1 MSENKRYSNL
11 TTKPRELL
19 KKQMDDFATFVWRGV
34 KSFDAY
40 GAFIINNKN
49 SLKFYN
55 GPSFTNEYSKPKFSS
70 TGSNLTGISFSTQ
83 TISFQ
88 VGAYWLTEAEYREF
102 INWLDP
108 YEISYLGFDFED
120 KYDYLVKLSKIGD
133 STRYIVGRN
142 ENNEPCYYTELSLT
156 FEVQGEACAR
166 ARYGYEF
173 KFNEDTPTMKS
184 LKISSK
190 LLDGNGIEK
199 PNPQYITSDLNFPF
213 VLNASFIPNTEQ
225 DGVKIYAQL
234 LEYDWNN
241 ENEQRTQEPI
251 TTFDLF
257 NITFQDLG
265 KAIKW
270 TDSNGSFIETEKT
283 DKTEEIKIQ
292 TKIKNTYH
300 LDTLTNPEDANIGR
314 PTLNIKYD
322 SESGLLFLK
331 VGEDTEKILSLVNSI
346 NGIKIVNNFHVSKCK
361 LPGRFAKPN
370 IVDTK
375 YEEYAIK
382 VVIEKAEFPI
392 DNNEAV
398 NISAYAR
405 TNLI

>member
-34 KSFDAY
+34 KSFDTY

-102 INWLDP
+102 INWLNP

-133 STRYIVGRN
+133 STRYIIGRN
-142 ENNEPCYYTELSLT
+142 ENNEPCYYTELNLT

-173 KFNEDTPTMKS
+173 KIGSTDNKTKRLTIDSDIT
-184 LKISSK
+184 
-190 LLDGNGIEK
+190 D
-199 PNPQYITSDLNFPF
+199 YITSDLNFPF
-213 VLNASFIPNTEQ
+213 VVNASIIPIIDSNNTTSEPSIKA
-225 DGVKIYAQL
+225 DLI
-234 LEYDWNN
+234 EYS
-241 ENEQRTQEPI
+241 QGQEL
-251 TTFDLF
+251 TRFSLF
-257 NITFQDLG
+257 NIIFQDLAEV
-265 KAIKW
+265 KKW
-270 TDSNGSFIETEKT
+270 TNDTDGNFTNVEK
-283 DKTEEIKIQ
+283 EKIDD
-292 TKIKNTYH
+292 TYG
-300 LDTLTNPEDANIGR
+300 LYNFEVPVDENIGR
-314 PTLNIKYD
+314 PTLNIRYD

-331 VGEDTEKILSLVNSI
+331 VGESTEKILSLVNSI
-346 NGIKIVNNFHVSKCK
+346 NGVKIVNNFNASKCK
-361 LPGRFAKPN
+361 LPGRFTKPDIAN
-370 IVDTK
+370 TK
-375 YEEYAIK
+375 YSEY
-382 VVIEKAEFPI
+382 VIEVTINDAEFPTN
-392 DNNEAV
+392 NNEAV

>member
-102 INWLDP
+102 INWLNP

-133 STRYIVGRN
+133 STRYVVGRN
-142 ENNEPCYYTELSLT
+142 ENNEPCYYTELNLT

-173 KFNEDTPTMKS
+173 KT
-184 LKISSK
+184 SSSVDNK
-190 LLDGNGIEK
+190 TKQLTINSDITD
-199 PNPQYITSDLNFPF
+199 YITSDLNFPF
-213 VLNASFIPNTEQ
+213 VLNASIIPIIDSNNTTSEPSIKA
-225 DGVKIYAQL
+225 DLI
-234 LEYDWNN
+234 EYS
-241 ENEQRTQEPI
+241 QGQEL
-251 TTFDLF
+251 TRLSLF
-257 NITFQDLG
+257 NVKFQGL
-265 KAIKW
+265 KEVKKW
-270 TDSNGSFIETEKT
+270 IDNNGSFTNAKE
-283 DKTEEIKIQ
+283 
-292 TKIKNTYH
+292 IKNTYG
-300 LDTLTNPEDANIGR
+300 LETLETPTDENIGR
-314 PTLNIKYD
+314 PILNIRYD

-331 VGEDTEKILSLVNSI
+331 VAEDTEKILSLVNSI
-346 NGIKIVNNFHVSKCK
+346 NGIKIVNNFNTSKCK
-361 LPGRFAKPN
+361 LPGRFTKPDIIN
-370 IVDTK
+370 TK
-375 YEEYAIK
+375 YGEY
-382 VVIEKAEFPI
+382 VIQVTIENADFPTN
-392 DNNEAV
+392 NNEAV

>member
-34 KSFDAY
+34 KSFDIY

-102 INWLDP
+102 INWLNP

-133 STRYIVGRN
+133 STRYVVGRN
-142 ENNEPCYYTELSLT
+142 ENNEPCYYTELNLT
-156 FEVQGEACAR
+156 FEVQGEACAK

-173 KFNEDTPTMKS
+173 N
-184 LKISSK
+184 INSSVDNK
-190 LLDGNGIEK
+190 TKQLTINSDITD
-199 PNPQYITSDLNFPF
+199 YIISDLNFPF
-213 VLNASFIPNTEQ
+213 VLNASIIPIIDSNNTTSEPSIKA
-225 DGVKIYAQL
+225 DLI
-234 LEYDWNN
+234 EYS
-241 ENEQRTQEPI
+241 QGQEF
-251 TTFDLF
+251 TRLSLF
-257 NITFQDLG
+257 NIIFQDLAEV
-265 KAIKW
+265 KKW
-270 TDSNGSFIETEKT
+270 TNDMDGNFTDVEK
-283 DKTEEIKIQ
+283 EKIN
-292 TKIKNTYH
+292 NTYG
-300 LDTLTNPEDANIGR
+300 LDNFEVPADENIGR
-314 PTLNIKYD
+314 PTLNIRYD

-331 VGEDTEKILSLVNSI
+331 IGESTEKILSLVNSI
-346 NGIKIVNNFHVSKCK
+346 NGVKIVNNFNTSKCK
-361 LPGRFAKPN
+361 LPGRFTKPDVVN
-370 IVDTK
+370 TK
-375 YEEYAIK
+375 YNEY
-382 VVIEKAEFPI
+382 VIEVTINDAEFSTN
-392 DNNEAV
+392 NNEAV

>member
-1 MSENKRYSNL
+1 MSENKRYSKINA
-11 TTKPRELL
+11 KPRELL
-19 KKQMDDFATFVWRGV
+19 RKQMDDFATFVWRGV
-34 KSFDAY
+34 KSFDTY

-70 TGSNLTGISFSTQ
+70 TGGNLTGISFSTQ

-102 INWLDP
+102 INWLNP

-142 ENNEPCYYTELSLT
+142 ENNEPCYYSELNLT

-173 KFNEDTPTMKS
+173 KID
-184 LKISSK
+184 SSVDNK
-190 LLDGNGIEK
+190 TKQLTINSGITD
-199 PNPQYITSDLNFPF
+199 YIVSDLNFPF
-213 VLNASFIPNTEQ
+213 VLNTSFIPDKTENNISIQ
-225 DGVKIYAQL
+225 VQL
-234 LEYDWNN
+234 IEYGWDEQKNQKTN
-241 ENEQRTQEPI
+241 ERVATSN
-251 TTFDLF
+251 LF
-257 NITFQDLG
+257 NITFQDFE
-265 KAIKW
+265 KVKKW
-270 TDSNGSFIETEKT
+270 TVADKEGNMVFADVEK
-283 DKTEEIKIQ
+283 EKIQ
-292 TKIKNTYH
+292 STYG
-300 LDTLTNPEDANIGR
+300 LNNFEVPADENIGR
-314 PTLNIKYD
+314 PTLNIRYD

-331 VGEDTEKILSLVNSI
+331 VGESTEKILSLVNSI
-346 NGIKIVNNFHVSKCK
+346 NGIKIVNNFHTSKCK
-361 LPGRFAKPN
+361 LPGRFMKPN
-370 IVDTK
+370 VVNTK
-375 YEEYAIK
+375 YGEYAIE
-382 VVIEKAEFPI
+382 VRITDAEFPI
-392 DNNEAV
+392 NNNEAV

>member
-34 KSFDAY
+34 KSFDTY

-70 TGSNLTGISFSTQ
+70 TGSNLIGISFSTQ

-102 INWLDP
+102 INWLNP

-133 STRYIVGRN
+133 STRYVVGRN
-142 ENNEPCYYTELSLT
+142 ENNEPCYYTELNLT

-173 KFNEDTPTMKS
+173 KIGSTDNKTKRLTIDS
-184 LKISSK
+184 DIN
-190 LLDGNGIEK
+190 D
-199 PNPQYITSDLNFPF
+199 YIVSDLNFPF
-213 VLNASFIPNTEQ
+213 VLNASIIPTIDPNNTTSEPSIKA
-225 DGVKIYAQL
+225 DLI
-234 LEYDWNN
+234 EYS
-241 ENEQRTQEPI
+241 QGQEL
-251 TTFDLF
+251 TRLSLF
-257 NITFQDLG
+257 NIIFQDLAEV
-265 KAIKW
+265 KKW
-270 TDSNGSFIETEKT
+270 TNDTDGNFIDVEK
-283 DKTEEIKIQ
+283 EKIQ
-292 TKIKNTYH
+292 NTYG
-300 LDTLTNPEDANIGR
+300 LNNFEVPADGNIGR
-314 PTLNIKYD
+314 PVLNIRYD

-331 VGEDTEKILSLVNSI
+331 VGEGTEKILSLVNSI
-346 NGIKIVNNFHVSKCK
+346 NGVKIVNNFNTSKCK
-361 LPGRFAKPN
+361 LPGRFTKPDVVN
-370 IVDTK
+370 TK
-375 YEEYAIK
+375 YSEY
-382 VVIEKAEFPI
+382 VIEVTINDAEFPT

>member
-88 VGAYWLTEAEYREF
+88 VGAYWLTESEYREF
-102 INWLDP
+102 INWLNP

-133 STRYIVGRN
+133 STRYVVGRN
-142 ENNEPCYYTELSLT
+142 ENNEPCYYTELNLT

-173 KFNEDTPTMKS
+173 KINSSVDNKTKQ
-184 LKISSK
+184 LKINS
-190 LLDGNGIEK
+190 DITD
-199 PNPQYITSDLNFPF
+199 YITSDLNFPF
-213 VLNASFIPNTEQ
+213 VLNASFIPNEIENNVSIQ
-225 DGVKIYAQL
+225 ARLV
-234 LEYDWNN
+234 EYGWDKQQN
-241 ENEQRTQEPI
+241 QRTEDSI
-251 TTFDLF
+251 ATFDLF
-257 NITFQDLG
+257 NVIFQDLEE
-265 KAIKW
+265 ITKW
-270 TDSNGSFIETEKT
+270 TNNDGSFTNS
-283 DKTEEIKIQ
+283 EEIKK
-292 TKIKNTYH
+292 TYSLNT
-300 LDTLTNPEDANIGR
+300 LDAPADANIGR
-314 PTLNIKYD
+314 PTLNIRYD

-331 VGEDTEKILSLVNSI
+331 VGESTEKILSLVNSI
-346 NGIKIVNNFHVSKCK
+346 NGVKIVNNFHTSKCK
-361 LPGRFAKPN
+361 LPGRFTKPDVVN
-370 IVDTK
+370 TK
-375 YEEYAIK
+375 YSEY
-382 VVIEKAEFPI
+382 VIEVTINNAEFPT

>member
-19 KKQMDDFATFVWRGV
+19 RKQMDDFATFVWRGV
-34 KSFDAY
+34 KSFDVY

-102 INWLDP
+102 INWLNP

-133 STRYIVGRN
+133 STRYVVGRN
-142 ENNEPCYYTELSLT
+142 ENNEPCYYTELNLT

-173 KFNEDTPTMKS
+173 NITSSIDNKTKQLTINS
-184 LKISSK
+184 NIS
-190 LLDGNGIEK
+190 D
-199 PNPQYITSDLNFPF
+199 YITSDLNFPF
-213 VLNASFIPNTEQ
+213 ILNASFIPNEIENNVSIQ
-225 DGVKIYAQL
+225 AQL
-234 LEYDWNN
+234 VEYGWDEQQN
-241 ENEQRTQEPI
+241 QRTEDNI
-251 TTFDLF
+251 ATFDLF
-257 NITFQDLG
+257 NIIFQDLE
-265 KAIKW
+265 KITKW
-270 TDSNGSFIETEKT
+270 TNNDGSFTNA
-283 DKTEEIKIQ
+283 EEIKK
-292 TKIKNTYH
+292 TYSLNT
-300 LDTLTNPEDANIGR
+300 LDAPADANIGR
-314 PTLNIKYD
+314 SALNIRYD

-346 NGIKIVNNFHVSKCK
+346 NGIKIVNNFHTSKCK
-361 LPGRFAKPN
+361 LPGRFTKSN
-370 IVDTK
+370 LVNTK
-375 YEEYAIK
+375 YREY
-382 VVIEKAEFPI
+382 VIEIKINNAEFLT

>member
-34 KSFDAY
+34 KSFDTY

-102 INWLDP
+102 INWLNP

-133 STRYIVGRN
+133 STRYVVGRN
-142 ENNEPCYYTELSLT
+142 ENNEPCYYTELNLT

-173 KFNEDTPTMKS
+173 DITQKQDDLNT
-184 LKISSK
+184 LRAKIK
-190 LLDGNGIEK
+190 NDIPE
-199 PNPQYITSDLNFPF
+199 YITSDLNFPF
-213 VLNASFIPNTEQ
+213 VLDTSLIATINSSPNIQVTLIETNADNNKNETTLFSVNFQNLDQISSWTKNNNFIQQ
-225 DGVKIYAQL
+225 D
-234 LEYDWNN
+234 E
-241 ENEQRTQEPI
+241 
-251 TTFDLF
+251 
-257 NITFQDLG
+257 
-265 KAIKW
+265 IKQ
-270 TDSNGSFIETEKT
+270 TYFADSNTAIDQPKDVQVGQI
-283 DKTEEIKIQ
+283 
-292 TKIKNTYH
+292 
-300 LDTLTNPEDANIGR
+300 A
-314 PTLNIKYD
+314 LNIRYD
-322 SESGLLFLK
+322 SESSLLFLR
-331 VGEDTEKILSLVNSI
+331 VGEQTEQIISLVSYHGKKI
-346 NGIKIVNNFHVSKCK
+346 IKDFQSFKCK
-361 LPGRFAKPN
+361 LPGRFSKSSL
-370 IVDTK
+370 IEDK
-375 YEEYAIK
+375 YSKYTIEIK
-382 VVIEKAEFPI
+382 IIDATFPT
-392 DNNEAV
+392 NNNDAV
-398 NISAYAR
+398 HITAYAR

>member
-34 KSFDAY
+34 KSFDTY

-102 INWLDP
+102 INWLNP

-142 ENNEPCYYTELSLT
+142 ENNEPCYYTELNLT
-156 FEVQGEACAR
+156 FEMQGEACAR

-173 KFNEDTPTMKS
+173 EFNEDTPTKKS

-190 LLDGNGIEK
+190 LLDSNGVEK
-199 PNPQYITSDLNFPF
+199 PNPQYLTSDLNFPF
-213 VLNASFIPNTEQ
+213 ILNTSIIPNEIGDKVSIQ
-225 DGVKIYAQL
+225 AQL
-234 LEYDWNN
+234 VEYGWDKQQN
-241 ENEQRTQEPI
+241 QRTEESI
-251 TTFDLF
+251 ATFNLF
-257 NITFQDLG
+257 NVVFQDLEE
-265 KAIKW
+265 ITKW
-270 TDSNGSFIETEKT
+270 TNNDGSFTNAK
-283 DKTEEIKIQ
+283 EIK
-292 TKIKNTYH
+292 KTYN
-300 LDTLTNPEDANIGR
+300 LETLEAPADENIGR
-314 PTLNIKYD
+314 PTLNIRYD

-331 VGEDTEKILSLVNSI
+331 VGESTEKILSLVNSI
-346 NGIKIVNNFHVSKCK
+346 NGVKIVNNFNTSKCK
-361 LPGRFAKPN
+361 LPGRFTKPDVVN
-370 IVDTK
+370 TK
-375 YEEYAIK
+375 YSEY
-382 VVIEKAEFPI
+382 VIEVTINDAEFST

>member
-34 KSFDAY
+34 KSFDTY

-49 SLKFYN
+49 GLKFYN
-55 GPSFTNEYSKPKFSS
+55 GPSFTNEYSKPKFSA

-88 VGAYWLTEAEYREF
+88 IGAYWLTEAEYREF
-102 INWLDP
+102 INWLNP

-142 ENNEPCYYTELSLT
+142 ENNEPCYYTELNLT

-173 KFNEDTPTMKS
+173 KT
-184 LKISSK
+184 ISSVNNKTKK
-190 LLDGNGIEK
+190 LTINSDITD
-199 PNPQYITSDLNFPF
+199 YITSDLNFPF
-213 VLNASFIPNTEQ
+213 VLNASIIPIIDSNNTTSETSIKA
-225 DGVKIYAQL
+225 DLV
-234 LEYDWNN
+234 EYS
-241 ENEQRTQEPI
+241 QGQEI
-251 TTFDLF
+251 TRLSLF
-257 NITFQDLG
+257 NVKFQGLEEV
-265 KAIKW
+265 KKW
-270 TDSNGSFIETEKT
+270 TNDLDGNFIEVEK
-283 DKTEEIKIQ
+283 DKITSTYGLDNFEIPADK
-292 TKIKNTYH
+292 
-300 LDTLTNPEDANIGR
+300 NIGR
-314 PTLNIKYD
+314 PTLNIRYD

-346 NGIKIVNNFHVSKCK
+346 NGIKIVNNFHTSKCK
-361 LPGRFAKPN
+361 LPGRFTKPSLVN
-370 IVDTK
+370 YD
-375 YEEYAIK
+375 EY
-382 VVIEKAEFPI
+382 VIEVAIDKAEFPI
-392 DNNEAV
+392 DDNEAV
-398 NISAYAR
+398 NITAYAR

>member
-19 KKQMDDFATFVWRGV
+19 KKQMDDFATFVWRGIR
-34 KSFDAY
+34 SFDTY

-88 VGAYWLTEAEYREF
+88 VGAYWLTETEYREF
-102 INWLDP
+102 INWLNP
-108 YEISYLGFDFED
+108 YEVSYLGFDFED

-142 ENNEPCYYTELSLT
+142 ENNEPCYYTELNLT

-173 KFNEDTPTMKS
+173 EFNEDTPTKKL

-190 LLDGNGIEK
+190 LLDSNGVEK
-199 PNPQYITSDLNFPF
+199 PNPQYLTSDLSFPF
-213 VLNASFIPNTEQ
+213 VLNASFIPTIDPNNTTLNVNIQANLIEYSQ
-225 DGVKIYAQL
+225 GKTLKNSLFSVSFQGLEDVKKWTQK
-234 LEYDWNN
+234 WT
-241 ENEQRTQEPI
+241 NEQGTN
-251 TTFDLF
+251 TVNFL
-257 NITFQDLG
+257 
-265 KAIKW
+265 
-270 TDSNGSFIETEKT
+270 
-283 DKTEEIKIQ
+283 EEE
-292 TKIKNTYH
+292 KIKNTYN
-300 LDTLTNPEDANIGR
+300 LDTLEEPSNKNIGR
-314 PTLNIKYD
+314 PVLNIRYD

-331 VGEDTEKILSLVNSI
+331 VGESTEKILSLVNSI
-346 NGIKIVNNFHVSKCK
+346 NGVKIVNNFNTSKCK
-361 LPGRFAKPN
+361 LPGRFTKPDVVN
-370 IVDTK
+370 TK
-375 YEEYAIK
+375 YSEY
-382 VVIEKAEFPI
+382 VIEVTINDAEFPT

>member
-34 KSFDAY
+34 KSFDTY

-102 INWLDP
+102 INWLNP

-133 STRYIVGRN
+133 STRYIIGRN
-142 ENNEPCYYTELSLT
+142 ENNEPCYYTELNLT

-173 KFNEDTPTMKS
+173 K
-184 LKISSK
+184 ISSS
-190 LLDGNGIEK
+190 LDNKTKQLTI
-199 PNPQYITSDLNFPF
+199 NSNISDYITSDLNFPF
-213 VLNASFIPNTEQ
+213 ILNVSFIPNEIENNVSIQ
-225 DGVKIYAQL
+225 AQL
-234 LEYDWNN
+234 VEYGWD
-241 ENEQRTQEPI
+241 EQQNQKTEDNI
-251 TTFDLF
+251 ATFDLF
-257 NITFQDLG
+257 NIIFQDLE
-265 KAIKW
+265 KITKW
-270 TDSNGSFIETEKT
+270 TNNDGSFTNA
-283 DKTEEIKIQ
+283 EEIKK
-292 TKIKNTYH
+292 TYSLNT
-300 LDTLTNPEDANIGR
+300 LDAPADANIGR
-314 PTLNIKYD
+314 SALNIRYD

-346 NGIKIVNNFHVSKCK
+346 NGIKIVNNFHTSKYK
-361 LPGRFAKPN
+361 LPGRFTKPN
-370 IVDTK
+370 LVNTK
-375 YEEYAIK
+375 YREY
-382 VVIEKAEFPI
+382 VIEIKINNAEFLT

>member
-1 MSENKRYSNL
+1 MSENKRYSKINA
-11 TTKPRELL
+11 KPRELL

-34 KSFDAY
+34 KSFDTY

-88 VGAYWLTEAEYREF
+88 VGAYWLTETEYREF
-102 INWLDP
+102 INWLNP

-142 ENNEPCYYTELSLT
+142 ENNELCYYTELNLT

-173 KFNEDTPTMKS
+173 KINSDNKTKRLTIDS
-184 LKISSK
+184 DIN
-190 LLDGNGIEK
+190 D
-199 PNPQYITSDLNFPF
+199 YIVSDLNFPF
-213 VLNASFIPNTEQ
+213 VLNASFIPTIDPNNTTLNVNIQ
-225 DGVKIYAQL
+225 ANLI
-234 LEYDWNN
+234 EYS
-241 ENEQRTQEPI
+241 QGQELAR
-251 TTFDLF
+251 FSLF
-257 NITFQDLG
+257 NVSFQGLENVQ
-265 KAIKW
+265 KW
-270 TDSNGSFIETEKT
+270 TKDGSFIETS
-283 DKTEEIKIQ
+283 KI
-292 TKIKNTYH
+292 INTYH
-300 LDTLTNPEDANIGR
+300 PNALTDPEDTNIGR
-314 PTLNIKYD
+314 PVLNIRYD

-331 VGEDTEKILSLVNSI
+331 VGESTEKILSLVNSI
-346 NGIKIVNNFHVSKCK
+346 NGVKIVNNFNTSKCK
-361 LPGRFAKPN
+361 LPGRFTKPDVVN
-370 IVDTK
+370 TK
-375 YEEYAIK
+375 YSEYAIE
-382 VVIEKAEFPI
+382 VVINDAEFTT

>member
-11 TTKPRELL
+11 TAKPRELL
-19 KKQMDDFATFVWRGV
+19 RKQMDDFATFVWRGV
-34 KSFDAY
+34 KSFDTY

-55 GPSFTNEYSKPKFSS
+55 GPSFTNEYSKPKFSA

-102 INWLDP
+102 INWLNP
-108 YEISYLGFDFED
+108 YEISYLGFDFEN

-142 ENNEPCYYTELSLT
+142 ENNEPCYYTELNLT

-173 KFNEDTPTMKS
+173 KIN
-184 LKISSK
+184 SSVDNKTKK
-190 LLDGNGIEK
+190 LTINSDITD
-199 PNPQYITSDLNFPF
+199 YITSDLNFPF
-213 VLNASFIPNTEQ
+213 VLNASIIPIIDSNNTTSETSIKA
-225 DGVKIYAQL
+225 DLV
-234 LEYDWNN
+234 EYS
-241 ENEQRTQEPI
+241 QGQEI
-251 TTFDLF
+251 TRLSLF
-257 NITFQDLG
+257 NVKFQGLEEV
-265 KAIKW
+265 KKW
-270 TDSNGSFIETEKT
+270 TNDSDGNFIEVEK
-283 DKTEEIKIQ
+283 DKITSTYGLDNFEIPADK
-292 TKIKNTYH
+292 
-300 LDTLTNPEDANIGR
+300 NIGR
-314 PTLNIKYD
+314 PTLNIRYD

-346 NGIKIVNNFHVSKCK
+346 NGIKIVNNFHTSKCK
-361 LPGRFAKPN
+361 LPGRFTKPSLVN
-370 IVDTK
+370 YD
-375 YEEYAIK
+375 EY
-382 VVIEKAEFPI
+382 VIEVAIDKAEFPI
-392 DNNEAV
+392 DDNEAV
-398 NISAYAR
+398 NITAYAR

>member
-34 KSFDAY
+34 KSFDTY

-88 VGAYWLTEAEYREF
+88 VGAYWLTEVEYREF
-102 INWLDP
+102 INSLNP

-133 STRYIVGRN
+133 STRYVVGRN
-142 ENNEPCYYTELSLT
+142 ENNEPCYYTELNLT

-173 KFNEDTPTMKS
+173 EFDEDTPTKKS

-190 LLDGNGIEK
+190 LLESNGVEK

-213 VLNASFIPNTEQ
+213 VLNTSLIPNTDQ
-225 DGVKIYAQL
+225 DTIKIQAQL
-234 LEYDWNN
+234 LEY
-241 ENEQRTQEPI
+241 
-251 TTFDLF
+251 
-257 NITFQDLG
+257 G
-265 KAIKW
+265 
-270 TDSNGSFIETEKT
+270 
-283 DKTEEIKIQ
+283 
-292 TKIKNTYH
+292 
-300 LDTLTNPEDANIGR
+300 
-314 PTLNIKYD
+314 
-322 SESGLLFLK
+322 
-331 VGEDTEKILSLVNSI
+331 
-346 NGIKIVNNFHVSKCK
+346 
-361 LPGRFAKPN
+361 
-370 IVDTK
+370 
-375 YEEYAIK
+375 
-382 VVIEKAEFPI
+382 
-392 DNNEAV
+392 
-398 NISAYAR
+398 
-405 TNLI
+405 

>member
-34 KSFDAY
+34 KSFDTY

-102 INWLDP
+102 INWLNP

-133 STRYIVGRN
+133 STRYVVGRN
-142 ENNEPCYYTELSLT
+142 ENNEPCYYTELNLT

-173 KFNEDTPTMKS
+173 NITSSIDNKTKQLTINS
-184 LKISSK
+184 NIS
-190 LLDGNGIEK
+190 D
-199 PNPQYITSDLNFPF
+199 YITSDLNFPF
-213 VLNASFIPNTEQ
+213 ILNASFIPNEIENNVSIQ
-225 DGVKIYAQL
+225 AQL
-234 LEYDWNN
+234 VEYGWDEQQN
-241 ENEQRTQEPI
+241 QRTEDNI
-251 TTFDLF
+251 ATFDLF
-257 NITFQDLG
+257 NIIFQDLE
-265 KAIKW
+265 KITKW
-270 TDSNGSFIETEKT
+270 TNNDGSFTNA
-283 DKTEEIKIQ
+283 EEIKK
-292 TKIKNTYH
+292 TYSLNT
-300 LDTLTNPEDANIGR
+300 LDAPADANIGR
-314 PTLNIKYD
+314 SALNIRYD

-346 NGIKIVNNFHVSKCK
+346 NGIKIVNNFHTSKCK
-361 LPGRFAKPN
+361 LPGRFTKSN
-370 IVDTK
+370 LVNTK
-375 YEEYAIK
+375 YREY
-382 VVIEKAEFPI
+382 VIEIKINNAEFLT

>member
-34 KSFDAY
+34 KSFDTY

-55 GPSFTNEYSKPKFSS
+55 GPSFTNEYSKPKFSA

-102 INWLDP
+102 INWLNP

-133 STRYIVGRN
+133 STRYVVGRN
-142 ENNEPCYYTELSLT
+142 ENNEPCYYTELNLT

-173 KFNEDTPTMKS
+173 EFDEDTPTKKS

-190 LLDGNGIEK
+190 LLESNGVEK

-213 VLNASFIPNTEQ
+213 VLNTSLIPNTDQ
-225 DGVKIYAQL
+225 DTIKIQAQL
-234 LEYDWNN
+234 LEYGWDN
-241 ENEQRTQEPI
+241 EKEQKTQEPI
-251 TTFDLF
+251 ATLLLF
-257 NITFQDLG
+257 NVTFQDL
-265 KAIKW
+265 KKVMKW
-270 TDSNGSFIETEKT
+270 TNNDGSFIETTEP
-283 DKTEEIKIQ
+283 EEIKIQ
-292 TKIKNTYH
+292 TKIKNTYG
-300 LDTLTNPEDANIGR
+300 LETLERPADENIGR
-314 PTLNIKYD
+314 PTLNIRYD

-331 VGEDTEKILSLVNSI
+331 VAEDTEKILSLVNSI
-346 NGIKIVNNFHVSKCK
+346 NGIKIVNNFNTSKCK
-361 LPGRFAKPN
+361 LPGRFTKPDIIN
-370 IVDTK
+370 TK
-375 YEEYAIK
+375 YGEY
-382 VVIEKAEFPI
+382 VIQVTIENADFPTN
-392 DNNEAV
+392 NNEAV

>member
-34 KSFDAY
+34 KSFDTY

-102 INWLDP
+102 INWLNP

-133 STRYIVGRN
+133 STRYVVGRN
-142 ENNEPCYYTELSLT
+142 ENNEPCYYTELNLT

-173 KFNEDTPTMKS
+173 N
-184 LKISSK
+184 INSSVDNK
-190 LLDGNGIEK
+190 TKQLTINSDITD
-199 PNPQYITSDLNFPF
+199 YITSDLNFPF
-213 VLNASFIPNTEQ
+213 VLNASIIPIIDSNNTTSEPSIKA
-225 DGVKIYAQL
+225 DLI
-234 LEYDWNN
+234 EYS
-241 ENEQRTQEPI
+241 QGQEL
-251 TTFDLF
+251 TRLSLF
-257 NITFQDLG
+257 NIIFQDLAEV
-265 KAIKW
+265 KKW
-270 TDSNGSFIETEKT
+270 TNDMDGNFTDVEK
-283 DKTEEIKIQ
+283 EKIN
-292 TKIKNTYH
+292 NTYG
-300 LDTLTNPEDANIGR
+300 LDNFEVPADENIGR
-314 PTLNIKYD
+314 PTLNIRYD

-331 VGEDTEKILSLVNSI
+331 VGESTEKILSLVNSV
-346 NGIKIVNNFHVSKCK
+346 NGVKIVNNFNTSKCK
-361 LPGRFAKPN
+361 LPGRFTKPDVVN
-370 IVDTK
+370 TK
-375 YEEYAIK
+375 YNEYI
-382 VVIEKAEFPI
+382 IEVTISDAEFSTN
-392 DNNEAV
+392 NNEAV

>member
-34 KSFDAY
+34 KSFDTY

-102 INWLDP
+102 INWLNP

-142 ENNEPCYYTELSLT
+142 ENNEPCYYTELNLT

-173 KFNEDTPTMKS
+173 NIKS
-184 LKISSK
+184 SIDNKTKQLTINS
-190 LLDGNGIEK
+190 DI
-199 PNPQYITSDLNFPF
+199 PDYIVSDLNFPF
-213 VLNASFIPNTEQ
+213 ILNASIIPIIDDTTSETSIKA
-225 DGVKIYAQL
+225 DLV
-234 LEYDWNN
+234 EYN
-241 ENEQRTQEPI
+241 QGQEL
-251 TTFDLF
+251 TRLSLF
-257 NITFQDLG
+257 NVKFQGLEEV
-265 KAIKW
+265 KKW
-270 TDSNGSFIETEKT
+270 TNNSNGDFIEVEK
-283 DKTEEIKIQ
+283 DKITSTYSLNNFEIPA
-292 TKIKNTYH
+292 
-300 LDTLTNPEDANIGR
+300 DENIGR
-314 PTLNIKYD
+314 PTLNIRYD

-346 NGIKIVNNFHVSKCK
+346 NGVKIVNNFYTSKCK
-361 LPGRFAKPN
+361 LPGRFTKPGLVN
-370 IVDTK
+370 YD
-375 YEEYAIK
+375 EYAIE
-382 VVIEKAEFPI
+382 VAIDKADFPI
-392 DNNEAV
+392 DDNEAV
-398 NISAYAR
+398 NITAYAR

>member
-1 MSENKRYSNL
+1 MSENKRYSKINA
-11 TTKPRELL
+11 KPRELL

-34 KSFDAY
+34 KSFDTY

-102 INWLDP
+102 INWLNP

-142 ENNEPCYYTELSLT
+142 ENNEPCYYTELNLT

-173 KFNEDTPTMKS
+173 EFNEGTPTKKC

-190 LLDGNGIEK
+190 LLDSNGVEK
-199 PNPQYITSDLNFPF
+199 PNPQYLTSDLNFPF
-213 VLNASFIPNTEQ
+213 ILNTSIIPTIDSNNTALNVNIQANLIEYSQGQELTRFSLFNVSFQGLKDIQKWTQ
-225 DGVKIYAQL
+225 KIT
-234 LEYDWNN
+234 
-241 ENEQRTQEPI
+241 NEQGISETE
-251 TTFDLF
+251 
-257 NITFQDLG
+257 
-265 KAIKW
+265 
-270 TDSNGSFIETEKT
+270 FIEK
-283 DKTEEIKIQ
+283 
-292 TKIKNTYH
+292 TKINNTYG
-300 LDTLTNPEDANIGR
+300 LDALTNPADENIGR
-314 PTLNIKYD
+314 PVLNIRYD

-331 VGEDTEKILSLVNSI
+331 VGESTEKILSLVNSI
-346 NGIKIVNNFHVSKCK
+346 NGVKIVNNFHTSKCK
-361 LPGRFAKPN
+361 LPGRFTKPDVVN
-370 IVDTK
+370 TK
-375 YEEYAIK
+375 YSEY
-382 VVIEKAEFPI
+382 VIEVTINNAEFPT

>member
-34 KSFDAY
+34 KSFDTY

-102 INWLDP
+102 INWLNP

-133 STRYIVGRN
+133 STRYVVGRN
-142 ENNEPCYYTELSLT
+142 ENNEPCYYTELNLT

-173 KFNEDTPTMKS
+173 EFDEDTPTKKS

-190 LLDGNGIEK
+190 LLDSNGVEK

-213 VLNASFIPNTEQ
+213 VLNTSLIPNTDQ
-225 DGVKIYAQL
+225 DTIKIQAQL
-234 LEYDWNN
+234 LEYGWDN
-241 ENEQRTQEPI
+241 EKEQKTQEPI
-251 TTFDLF
+251 ATLSLF
-257 NITFQDLG
+257 NVTFQDL
-265 KAIKW
+265 KKVMKW
-270 TDSNGSFIETEKT
+270 TNNDGSFIETTEP
-283 DKTEEIKIQ
+283 EEIKIQ
-292 TKIKNTYH
+292 TKIKNTYG
-300 LDTLTNPEDANIGR
+300 LETLERPADENIGR
-314 PTLNIKYD
+314 PTLNIRYD

-331 VGEDTEKILSLVNSI
+331 VAEDTEKILSLVNSI
-346 NGIKIVNNFHVSKCK
+346 NGIKIVNNFNTSKCK
-361 LPGRFAKPN
+361 LPGRFTKPDIIN
-370 IVDTK
+370 TK
-375 YEEYAIK
+375 YGEY
-382 VVIEKAEFPI
+382 VIQVIIENADFPTN
-392 DNNEAV
+392 NNEAV

>member
-11 TTKPRELL
+11 TAKPRELL
-19 KKQMDDFATFVWRGV
+19 RKQMDDFATFVWRGV
-34 KSFDAY
+34 KSFDTY

-55 GPSFTNEYSKPKFSS
+55 GPSFTNEYSKPKFSA

-102 INWLDP
+102 INWLNP

-142 ENNEPCYYTELSLT
+142 ENNEPCYYTELNLT

-173 KFNEDTPTMKS
+173 KIN
-184 LKISSK
+184 SSVDNKTKK
-190 LLDGNGIEK
+190 LTINSDITD
-199 PNPQYITSDLNFPF
+199 YITSDLNFPF
-213 VLNASFIPNTEQ
+213 VLNASIIPIIDSNNTTSETSIKA
-225 DGVKIYAQL
+225 DLV
-234 LEYDWNN
+234 EYS
-241 ENEQRTQEPI
+241 QGQEL
-251 TTFDLF
+251 TRLSLF
-257 NITFQDLG
+257 NVKFQGLEEV
-265 KAIKW
+265 KKW
-270 TDSNGSFIETEKT
+270 TNDLDGDFIEVEK
-283 DKTEEIKIQ
+283 DKITS
-292 TKIKNTYH
+292 TYG
-300 LDTLTNPEDANIGR
+300 LDNFAIPANENIGR
-314 PTLNIKYD
+314 PTLNIRYD

-346 NGIKIVNNFHVSKCK
+346 NGIKIVNNFHTSKCK
-361 LPGRFAKPN
+361 LPGRFTKPSLVN
-370 IVDTK
+370 YD
-375 YEEYAIK
+375 EY
-382 VVIEKAEFPI
+382 VIEVAIDKAEFPI
-392 DNNEAV
+392 DDNEAV
-398 NISAYAR
+398 NITAYAR

>member
-34 KSFDAY
+34 KSFDKY

-102 INWLDP
+102 INWLNP

-133 STRYIVGRN
+133 STRYVVGRN
-142 ENNEPCYYTELSLT
+142 ENNEPCYYTELNLT

-173 KFNEDTPTMKS
+173 NITQKQDDLNT
-184 LKISSK
+184 LQAKIK
-190 LLDGNGIEK
+190 NDIPE
-199 PNPQYITSDLNFPF
+199 YITSDLNFPF
-213 VLNASFIPNTEQ
+213 VLDTSLIATINSSPNIQVTLIETNADNTKNETPLFSVNFQNLDQISSWTNNNNFIQQ
-225 DGVKIYAQL
+225 DEIQQTYFA
-234 LEYDWNN
+234 
-241 ENEQRTQEPI
+241 
-251 TTFDLF
+251 
-257 NITFQDLG
+257 
-265 KAIKW
+265 
-270 TDSNGSFIETEKT
+270 DSNTTIDQPKDVQVGQI
-283 DKTEEIKIQ
+283 
-292 TKIKNTYH
+292 
-300 LDTLTNPEDANIGR
+300 A
-314 PTLNIKYD
+314 LNIRYD
-322 SESGLLFLK
+322 SESSLLFLR
-331 VGEDTEKILSLVNSI
+331 VGEQTEQIISLVSYHGKKI
-346 NGIKIVNNFHVSKCK
+346 IKDFQSFKCK
-361 LPGRFAKPN
+361 LPGRFSKSSL
-370 IVDTK
+370 IEDK
-375 YEEYAIK
+375 YSKYTIEIK
-382 VVIEKAEFPI
+382 IIDATFPT
-392 DNNEAV
+392 NNNDAV
-398 NISAYAR
+398 HITAYAR